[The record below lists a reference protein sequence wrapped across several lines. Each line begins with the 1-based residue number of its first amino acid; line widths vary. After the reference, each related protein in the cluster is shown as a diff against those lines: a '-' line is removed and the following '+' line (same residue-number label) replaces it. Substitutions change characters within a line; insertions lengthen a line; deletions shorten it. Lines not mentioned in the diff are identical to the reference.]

1 MLMQLHV
8 NGDDD
13 VQAYANAIRAWLES
27 NGGRPTGSRRDI
39 ADPLGSPSL
48 R

>member
-1 MLMQLHV
+1 MLLQLHV
-8 NGDDD
+8 NGDDN
-13 VQAYANAIRAWLES
+13 VQNYATTIRTRLEA
-27 NGGRPTGSRRDI
+27 NGGRPIARRRGI

>member
-1 MLMQLHV
+1 MLQQLHV

-13 VQAYANAIRAWLES
+13 VQVYAKTIRAWLEA
-27 NGGRPTGSRRDI
+27 NGGRPAGRRRGI
-39 ADPLGSPSL
+39 ADPALSPSL